1 MSKYSYA
8 ALQECWTHRPLHKE
22 RFSMSPPNHY
32 DTDYP
37 PWIVPQNHGD
47 LASISGLIPNSIY
60 RMTIQSL
67 IATFLTDNSGVLY
80 FNKHHDPLPIS
91 CIHGCVPCPSGS
103 YCMSYKHPSVCHGIT
118 PVQPCTCPIKITPQ
132 FTTSGSPT
140 NPLTQYVWTFKDNKI
155 TSKPMSIKKKMD
167 FIPKYNFT
175 SKSSK
180 CPVTMTLDL
189 RNWFPPGKGPIGET
203 PPTALG
209 HWKMKVVFKNG
220 AFSYDDYNTGCYCSI
235 CQGGRFDAIPKGYSG
250 SLELECTK

>member
-60 RMTIQSL
+60 RMTIQGL

-80 FNKHHDPLPIS
+80 FNKNHDPLPIS
-91 CIHGCVPCPSGS
+91 CIRGCAPG
-103 YCMSYKHPSVCHGIT
+103 
-118 PVQPCTCPIKITPQ
+118 VQTQCPIKITPQ
-132 FTTSGSPT
+132 FTASGSPT
-140 NPLTQYVWTFKDNKI
+140 SPLTQYVWIFKDNKI
-155 TSKPMSIKKKMD
+155 TSKPMSFKQKMD
-167 FIPKYNFT
+167 FTPKYNFT

-220 AFSYDDYNTGCYCSI
+220 AFSYDIYDTACYCSI
-235 CQGGRFDAIPKGYSG
+235 CQGGRFDAIPKGYRG